1 MKDLTMEIGIYAKE
15 KELEKMKN
23 SYAKAKRVR
32 DSLEYITEHAD
43 ELDILINNANALL
56 DAGVKLH
63 KGTYLDSQK
72 SYREGNFEANGVRHT
87 LGFVFSEAPHMAS
100 RRVIGMATLGGG
112 ANGDVSV
119 VYIQKWR
126 EAIYDTDKRYDFTK
140 SFQMLHPLEE
150 LNERTLEHYEREAS
164 RFANSIDD
172 FSERFEAYID
182 NILSK

>member
-63 KGTYLDSQK
+63 KGTYLDSQD
-72 SYREGNFEANGVRHT
+72 SYREGNFEANGFRHT
-87 LGFVFSEAPHMAS
+87 LGFVFSDAPHMAS
-100 RRVIGMATLGGG
+100 RRVIGMATIGGG
-112 ANGDVSV
+112 ANGNVSV
-119 VYIQKWR
+119 VYLQKYH
-126 EAIYDTDKRYDFTK
+126 EAIYDTDKYYHFTK

-150 LNERTLEHYEREAS
+150 LNERTLGNYEYEAS

-172 FSERFEAYID
+172 FTEHFEAYI
-182 NILSK
+182 NEVISK